1 MIRYNDPF
9 LRAVPLRR
17 LLDRMF
23 EDMAHLNAI
32 ESQAGASRGQE
43 SQTIPVNVFQT
54 PEQIVLVA
62 PMPGL
67 HPNDIEIQVTGD
79 AVYLRAEL
87 RGPHQEEKDYI
98 VHEWSYGPYERTVRL
113 PCGVDAERANASF
126 DNGLLVLS
134 LPKRDVTRAHRVLL
148 TGGNAP
154 RGMQMTHSGHDSV
167 QEDGTGGHVA
177 SGSGSTGRGATA
189 SGSSGSGSSGE
200 TSMSGDGSSSSN
212 PTPVPVSGGSSSHG
226 SNGGSVPTASSATA
240 DAASGAAKSP
250 TTGASSGRTSS
261 AKTPRS
267 SGSKGA
273 GAASSGK
280 KA

>member
-1 MIRYNDPF
+1 MIRYRDPY

-17 LLDRMF
+17 LLDQMF

-32 ESQAGASRGQE
+32 ENQTAAANRSQE

-67 HPNDIEIQVTGD
+67 HPNDIEVQVTGD

-98 VHEWSYGPYERTVRL
+98 FHEWSYGPYERIVRL

-134 LPKRDVTRAHRVLL
+134 LPKRDITRAHRVLL

-154 RGMQMTHSGHDSV
+154 RGIQMTHSGHDNI
-167 QEDGTGGHVA
+167 QEEGGDGNSARRAGSSGGN
-177 SGSGSTGRGATA
+177 GATA
-189 SGSSGSGSSGE
+189 SGAGSAGEAPARMAENNPPPSASQSSGSNQSSTGGA
-200 TSMSGDGSSSSN
+200 SG
-212 PTPVPVSGGSSSHG
+212 V
-226 SNGGSVPTASSATA
+226 TA
-240 DAASGAAKSP
+240 AASGGTSDTASGTAKSP
-250 TTGASSGRTSS
+250 ATGAASGRTSS
-261 AKTPRS
+261 AKATRAGGS
-267 SGSKGA
+267 KSGSAA
-273 GAASSGK
+273 GSGK
-280 KA
+280 KP